1 MAVERYVLLGLA
13 SARSTWFAAVGN
25 WANSGSMPAEFV
37 KCVSVEEVRARLASG
52 RPFSALIADGG
63 LAGVDR
69 DLLSTAHRVGC
80 AVVMVQDP
88 RIARDWMALGADRLL
103 VSDFDRAQLVEVLT
117 GCARMIPRGD
127 AAVETIS
134 EAGGATSSW
143 RGLVIAVTGPG
154 GTGASVSAIAL
165 AQGLADDVRQSA
177 NVLLADLRLNAEQAM
192 LHDALDVVPGVQ
204 EMVEAH
210 RSGCPGPREV
220 AALTFAVVERRY
232 QLLLGLR
239 KATFWPAI
247 RPRAFE
253 AAFASLLSC
262 HRAVVCDVDPDLEGE
277 DVAGSLD
284 VEERNVMARTAVEAA
299 DVVVVVGSPSMKGLH
314 SIVRVIGA
322 VTSFGVGP
330 ERIVAVLNRS
340 GRGPR
345 FQRKVSET
353 LVELARPCLSAT
365 DAERDDHGGPAR
377 ALGAVVHLPLC
388 RMEEALR
395 DGCRLPGAPST

>member
-1 MAVERYVLLGLA
+1 
-13 SARSTWFAAVGN
+13 
-25 WANSGSMPAEFV
+25 
-37 KCVSVEEVRARLASG
+37 LASG

-80 AVVMVQDP
+80 SVVMVKDP
-88 RIARDWMALGADRLL
+88 RISRDWTALGADRLL
-103 VSDFDRAQLVEVLT
+103 VADFDRAQLVEVLA

-127 AAVETIS
+127 AAVENLP
-134 EAGGATSSW
+134 EAGEVMSSW

-192 LHDALDVVPGVQ
+192 LHDARDVVPGVQ

-210 RSGCPGPREV
+210 RSGRPGPRDV

-253 AAFASLLSC
+253 AAFASILSC
-262 HRAVVCDVDPDLEGE
+262 HRAVVCDVDPDFEGE

-314 SIVRVIGA
+314 SLVRVIGA
-322 VTSFGVGP
+322 VNSFGVEP

-340 GRGPR
+340 GRGAR
-345 FQRKVSET
+345 FQRQVSAT
-353 LVELARPCLSAT
+353 LVELARPFLRGT
-365 DAERDDHGGPAR
+365 DAEQDDRAGALP
-377 ALGAVVHLPLC
+377 ALGSIVHLPLC

-395 DGCRLPGAPST
+395 DGVRVPGAFSQPLTVSVTGVIARVGRRHDQPGRNAPLVPTVVRPGELGHWAQGGG